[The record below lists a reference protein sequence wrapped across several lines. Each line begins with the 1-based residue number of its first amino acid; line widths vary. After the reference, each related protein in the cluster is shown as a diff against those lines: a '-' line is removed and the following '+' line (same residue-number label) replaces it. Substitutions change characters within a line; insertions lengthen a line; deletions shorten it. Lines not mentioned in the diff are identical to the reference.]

1 RHPPSEPRVATRL
14 GELLDEERHRG
25 FVGRG
30 RELAAFDAAVAGRS
44 PCRVLFVHGP
54 GGIGKTTLLLELRTR
69 ARAAGRTVVLL
80 DARDVDASPDG
91 FRDALAGA
99 TGAGGGLPTADLAA
113 GTGGLP
119 AGAVLMVDGYE
130 QLKIGRAHV

>member
-14 GELLDEERHRG
+14 GEVIDDERHRG

-69 ARAAGRTVVLL
+69 ARAAGRAVVML
-80 DARDVDASPDG
+80 DARDGGASPDG
-91 FRDALAGA
+91 FRHAIAS
-99 TGAGGGLPTADLAA
+99 
-113 GTGGLP
+113 
-119 AGAVLMVDGYE
+119 V
-130 QLKIGRAHV
+130 